1 MQALRAAYALT
12 PLAKK
17 QKTSEPIEFE
27 DSDDDQ
33 DLDEDQDQEQH
44 KEKQPGWAKRQE
56 KLLQQILSRL
66 STIEEDF
73 EDVKHEVAN
82 AKFQAGVA
90 QSIAE
95 EAMDKLGALQE
106 KIDAVEAKA
115 ITSEQVAEMI
125 DTALQH
131 AGAKRT
137 IMVSKSDR
145 FQEPETSEKF
155 SRTVV
160 FGGFPRDSERNEII
174 KFIDAN
180 IIKDSDPRVDE
191 TFAYRFGSVG
201 FVRFQSSKHMWE
213 FLKDYNNKSRPKN
226 GEREIWA
233 SVSKSPAERKKGKAL
248 SKYKRVFIEA
258 KVAKAEAVRIDYN
271 RGFLCINKV
280 RVAEWEYEQEKLVL
294 CPSGLTSAGIAVQP
308 KMFEDAFTELMAVE

>member
-33 DLDEDQDQEQH
+33 DLDDDHDQDQDQQM
-44 KEKQPGWAKRQE
+44 EKQPGWAKRQE

-66 STIEEDF
+66 GTIEEDF
-73 EDVKHEVAN
+73 EDLKHDIAN

-95 EAMDKLGALQE
+95 EAMDKMGALQE

-125 DTALQH
+125 QTALQN
-131 AGAKRT
+131 AGAKRIT
-137 IMVSKSDR
+137 TAPKSDS
-145 FQEPETSEKF
+145 FQDPETSEKF

-160 FGGFPRDSERNEII
+160 FGGFPRVV
-174 KFIDAN
+174 N
-180 IIKDSDPRVDE
+180 I
-191 TFAYRFGSVG
+191 
-201 FVRFQSSKHMWE
+201 
-213 FLKDYNNKSRPKN
+213 
-226 GEREIWA
+226 
-233 SVSKSPAERKKGKAL
+233 
-248 SKYKRVFIEA
+248 
-258 KVAKAEAVRIDYN
+258 
-271 RGFLCINKV
+271 C
-280 RVAEWEYEQEKLVL
+280 
-294 CPSGLTSAGIAVQP
+294 GIS
-308 KMFEDAFTELMAVE
+308 